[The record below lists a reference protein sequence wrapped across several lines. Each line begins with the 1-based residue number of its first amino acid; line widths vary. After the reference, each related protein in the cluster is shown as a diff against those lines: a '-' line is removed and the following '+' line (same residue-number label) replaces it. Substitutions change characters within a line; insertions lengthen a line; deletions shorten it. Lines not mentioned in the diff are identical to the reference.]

1 MRLLIVEDEED
12 LAGLMKANLHRAGFA
27 VDVAGTAEDAG
38 AALAAQTYD
47 AVLLDLGLP
56 DDDGLTVLSDLR
68 NRRDAT
74 PVIVVTAR
82 DRVAE
87 RVRGL
92 NAGADDYLVKPFA
105 HEELLARINAVLRR
119 PGGALGAK
127 LDLADL
133 AFDTASREATVNGA
147 PLVIPRRESAVL
159 ETLLRRAGRVV
170 ARDVL
175 ESAVY
180 AFGEEVE
187 SNALEAH
194 VSRLRRRLADA
205 GAGVRI
211 HVVRGV
217 GYLIQ
222 AEIRKE

>member
-12 LAGLMKANLHRAGFA
+12 LAELMKANLRRAGFA
-27 VDVAGTAEDAG
+27 VDVAGTADDAG

-74 PVIVVTAR
+74 PVIIVTAR

-127 LDLADL
+127 LDLAGL
-133 AFDTASREATVNGA
+133 SFDTASRDVTVNGA
-147 PLVIPRRESAVL
+147 PFVIPRRESAVL

-170 ARDVL
+170 ARDAL

-222 AEIRKE
+222 AENQKD

>member
-12 LAGLMKANLHRAGFA
+12 LAELMKANLRRAGFA
-27 VDVAGTAEDAG
+27 VDVAGTADDAG

-56 DDDGLTVLSDLR
+56 DDDGLAVLSDLR

-74 PVIVVTAR
+74 PVIIVTAR

-127 LDLADL
+127 LDLAGL
-133 AFDTASREATVNGA
+133 TFDTASREATVNGA

-170 ARDVL
+170 ARDAL

-222 AEIRKE
+222 AENQKD